1 MFLSRYVFL
10 DADPVPERKR
20 YYSDKPAVPQYDN
33 VAAIDDIVRRLCRLC
48 WIVNKPE
55 VTGKLIQLGI
65 QLEGAK
71 VGLLPENMY
80 LNQVPHNRYVRR
92 YFYDGASQATLEA
105 CILCSQGKISNR
117 MKVTCMFPEMNPA
130 MDSYR

>member
-1 MFLSRYVFL
+1 VKVPRY
-10 DADPVPERKR
+10 E
-20 YYSDKPAVPQYDN
+20 N

-48 WIVNKPE
+48 WIVKKPE
-55 VTGKLIQLGI
+55 VTGKLIQLAI
-65 QLEGAK
+65 QLGGAGIGK
-71 VGLLPENMY
+71 VPESMY

-92 YFYDGASQATLEA
+92 FFYEGAAEAALEA

-117 MKVTCMFPEMNPA
+117 MLITAMFPEMNPA